1 MEISKLMHEVKKDKE
16 MFGLLICQFD
26 PMIKKYVKH
35 LYKDEAE
42 DVRAELI
49 VALWEAVCNITFYD
63 NEGQVVSY
71 LSRAIKNKF
80 LELYRKSCKQN
91 DNIIAVEEDELQ
103 NRAGFD
109 HSFEDMMT
117 VGDLNRFEGKLEGK
131 KKEIF
136 RLIFL
141 KEYTDMEVAEKLGVS
156 RQYVHRIKRFL
167 VEKIREEVLGI
178 SIERS
183 QR

>member
-1 MEISKLMHEVKKDKE
+1 MEISKLIPVVKKDKE
-16 MFGLLICQFD
+16 KFCLIICQFD
-26 PMIKKYVKH
+26 PMIKKYTKN

-49 VALWEAVCNITFYD
+49 AALWEAVCNITFYD
-63 NEGQVVSY
+63 HEGQVVNY
-71 LSRAIKNKF
+71 LSKAIKNKF

-109 HSFEDMMT
+109 HSFEDLMT
-117 VGDLNRFEGKLEGK
+117 ADDMGRFESKLEGK

-136 RLIFL
+136 KLVFF
-141 KEYTDMEVAEKLGVS
+141 KEYTDMEVAEESGVS

-167 VEKIREEVLGI
+167 IEKIREEVLDI
-178 SIERS
+178 
-183 QR
+183 